1 MIYRQ
6 PVEAVETANA
16 ALSGNLGVLW
26 GKGLT
31 LSGGQSDVPVSLI
44 KPVMWSKSIMMLC

>member
-16 ALSGNLGVLW
+16 ALSGNLEALR
-26 GKGLT
+26 GKGPT
-31 LSGGQSDVPVSLI
+31 LSGGQSDVPVSPI
-44 KPVMWSKSIMMLC
+44 KAVM

>member
-16 ALSGNLGVLW
+16 ALSGNLGVLR
-26 GKGLT
+26 GKGLM
-31 LSGGQSDVPVSLI
+31 LSGGQPDVPVSPI
-44 KPVMWSKSIMMLC
+44 KAVMWSKSIMTHC